1 MLTSDSAPPRQY
13 LRATRCV
20 FAGSPA
26 SANEPPENMGWVS
39 VKAAEKSE
47 STGWLVL
54 IYRVPPEPTRLRSTV
69 WRRIKS
75 LGAEPRIWI
84 VASGS
89 PRSPFSAVTRAQ
101 AALLR
106 PRYRLSEVRHAPSLT
121 VFLLVRT

>member
-1 MLTSDSAPPRQY
+1 MIGYGLEYYLARDLRPGTPLPRQLFIAETGAQAHGLY
-13 LRATRCV
+13 PLPCQH
-20 FAGSPA
+20 PA
-26 SANEPPENMGWVS
+26 AC
-39 VKAAEKSE
+39 
-47 STGWLVL
+47 
-54 IYRVPPEPTRLRSTV
+54 
-69 WRRIKS
+69 

-106 PRYRLSEVRHAPSLT
+106 PHYRLSEVRHAPSLT